1 VSAASLPLIYVSPD
15 RDWSNDPDNA

>member
-15 RDWSNDPDNA
+15 RDWRDDPDNA